1 MTFEEESE
9 AQVEGNRWR
18 RANHI
23 KWKCTSDG
31 GHGVANAREE
41 KKSKGRG
48 WPSGGVTRERE
59 RERENQEWFE
69 ARGNERG
76 ARAAL
81 QYPTL
86 DNGKHHLSVRRCDS
100 VSCDRPASK

>member
-1 MTFEEESE
+1 MT
-9 AQVEGNRWR
+9 VV
-18 RANHI
+18 
-23 KWKCTSDG
+23 T
-31 GHGVANAREE
+31 GVANAREE
-41 KKSKGRG
+41 KKGKGRG
-48 WPSGGVTRERE
+48 WPSGGVN

-81 QYPTL
+81 QYPAL

-100 VSCDRPASK
+100 VSCDHPASK